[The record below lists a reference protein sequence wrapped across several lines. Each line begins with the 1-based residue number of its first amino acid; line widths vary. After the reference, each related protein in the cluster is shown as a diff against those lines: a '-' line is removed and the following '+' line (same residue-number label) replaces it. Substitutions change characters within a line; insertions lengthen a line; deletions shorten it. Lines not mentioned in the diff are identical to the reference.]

1 MVKQMR
7 KWAALAM
14 IALVLGLGT
23 KSVSVAWGAEAGG
36 GHGEES
42 SVADAVNPLDFR
54 QDLALWTAVVF
65 VGVLVVLRV
74 FAWKPIARALDQRED
89 HIRREIEDAE
99 RANAEAK
106 RLLSEYQAKLGQ
118 AENEIRAMIEK
129 AKQDAQQ
136 VGQSLIDKARQEAE
150 EEYRRKL
157 AEIDRATER
166 ALQELA
172 QRGAALAVDLA
183 GKLVAARL
191 DPTAHARMIEQAMEA
206 ISRQHP
212 PGLN

>member
-1 MVKQMR
+1 MVKQMS
-7 KWAALAM
+7 KWTALAM
-14 IALVLGLGT
+14 IALALGLGM
-23 KSVSVAWGAEAGG
+23 KSAPMAWGAEAGG
-36 GHGEES
+36 HGGES
-42 SVADAVNPLDFR
+42 SVAEAVNPLDFR

-65 VGVLVVLRV
+65 VGVLVVLRT

-106 RLLSEYQAKLGQ
+106 RLLNEYQAKLGQ

-129 AKQDAQQ
+129 AKQEAQQ

-157 AEIDRATER
+157 EEIERATER

-206 ISRQHP
+206 ISRQRP

>member
-1 MVKQMR
+1 
-7 KWAALAM
+7 
-14 IALVLGLGT
+14 
-23 KSVSVAWGAEAGG
+23 
-36 GHGEES
+36 
-42 SVADAVNPLDFR
+42 
-54 QDLALWTAVVF
+54 
-65 VGVLVVLRV
+65 VVLRT

-106 RLLSEYQAKLGQ
+106 RLLNEYQAKLGQ

-129 AKQDAQQ
+129 AKQEAQQ

-157 AEIDRATER
+157 EEIERATER

-206 ISRQHP
+206 ISRQRP

>member
-1 MVKQMR
+1 
-7 KWAALAM
+7 
-14 IALVLGLGT
+14 
-23 KSVSVAWGAEAGG
+23 
-36 GHGEES
+36 
-42 SVADAVNPLDFR
+42 
-54 QDLALWTAVVF
+54 
-65 VGVLVVLRV
+65 
-74 FAWKPIARALDQRED
+74 
-89 HIRREIEDAE
+89 
-99 RANAEAK
+99 
-106 RLLSEYQAKLGQ
+106 
-118 AENEIRAMIEK
+118 
-129 AKQDAQQ
+129 
-136 VGQSLIDKARQEAE
+136 QEAE

-157 AEIDRATER
+157 EEIDRATER